1 MGVPQPEVMH
11 TVDEYLSYER
21 QSEERHQYL
30 DGHIYAMAGESLE
43 HSLIC
48 TNLIAELRDQLKG
61 KPCSTLSPNMK
72 VRSGPYKKENSTN
85 KGMFSYADVM
95 VVCSQPVFHDEHRDV
110 LLNPT
115 LIIEVLSPTTEAFD
129 RGDKFLRY
137 RTHIN
142 SLSDYVLVSQSHPL
156 VEHFQRQTGG
166 QWLYSSVSGL
176 EASLPLTSIDCYLR
190 LSEVYDRVTFAP
202 EPETV
207 EAAER

>member
-1 MGVPQPEVMH
+1 MGVPQPKVTY
-11 TVDEYLSYER
+11 TVDEYLTFER

-48 TNLIAELRDQLKG
+48 FNLAATLGTQLRG
-61 KPCSTLSPNMK
+61 KNCMGLSPNMK

-95 VVCSQPVFHDEHRDV
+95 VVCGQPVFHDEHRDV

-137 RTHIN
+137 RTHLD
-142 SLSDYVLVSQSHPL
+142 SLTDYVLVSQSHPL
-156 VEHFQRQTGG
+156 VEHYQRQTGG

-176 EASLPLTSIDCYLR
+176 EASLPLASIDCHLR
-190 LSEVYDRVTFAP
+190 LVEVYDRVTFAP
-202 EPETV
+202 APETV
-207 EAAER
+207 ETAER